1 MVIIGVTIALLIGG
15 AYFFVRYRKTK
26 LEELFIQVYET
37 SKQVPKQ
44 KKNSFLLL
52 MFKEAMSAK
61 KKSDNIMTKLNNK
74 KYLEAQ
80 MVKMTHILKDPS
92 KVKDKNM
99 KKALHVLKDYHVWE
113 KEKKTLNKAS
123 KQKAS

>member
-1 MVIIGVTIALLIGG
+1 MDTTTMVIIGVTIALLIGG

-26 LEELFIQVYET
+26 LEELFVQVYET

-61 KKSDNIMTKLNNK
+61 KKIR
-74 KYLEAQ
+74 
-80 MVKMTHILKDPS
+80 
-92 KVKDKNM
+92 
-99 KKALHVLKDYHVWE
+99 
-113 KEKKTLNKAS
+113 
-123 KQKAS
+123 

>member
-1 MVIIGVTIALLIGG
+1 
-15 AYFFVRYRKTK
+15 
-26 LEELFIQVYET
+26 
-37 SKQVPKQ
+37 
-44 KKNSFLLL
+44 
-52 MFKEAMSAK
+52 
-61 KKSDNIMTKLNNK
+61 MTKLNNK

-99 KKALHVLKDYHVWE
+99 KKALQVLKDYHAWE
-113 KEKKTLNKAS
+113 KEKKTLSKAT